1 MIRLFKDA
9 THYTSGMHIKDLDHI
24 NRDLKNV
31 IVVDWNKD
39 TTLVS
44 TNTIFAISACP
55 EDQLKPFKFLKISNF

>member
-1 MIRLFKDA
+1 MMIRLFKDA

-39 TTLVS
+39 TTLVN
-44 TNTIFAISACP
+44 TNT
-55 EDQLKPFKFLKISNF
+55 